1 MTKFKQF
8 MRLVNTKNLTN
19 HIKSSENRY
28 YLNKKN
34 LTKHKNITGD
44 NSISKKKKN
53 LSEITLSDEELN
65 NKLEIMLNGYLIKE
79 DNKELNRLL
88 DFMDKPT
95 LDEICEWNIS
105 QK

>member
-8 MRLVNTKNLTN
+8 IRLVNTKKLTN
-19 HIKSSENRY
+19 HINSSENRC
-28 YLNKKN
+28 YLNKTN

-44 NSISKKKKN
+44 NSILKKN
-53 LSEITLSDEELN
+53 LSEITLSNQELN
-65 NKLEIMLNGYLIKE
+65 NELEIILNSYLIKE

-105 QK
+105 KK

>member
-19 HIKSSENRY
+19 HINSSENRY